1 MNHTTLIAMTTAA
14 LFGAPAVALAQD
26 AALDAYGG
34 KGEVVLGITES
45 TPPGVTVLGESETT
59 PTPGIEAESTPPGV
73 SVQGESE
80 SNPQSDGS
88 VNGATDTGTGVTAA
102 PAAQVT
108 ATESAPAG
116 ALPFTGLDLGLIA
129 LGGAMLI
136 AIGIGARRLSRPV
149 VN

>member
-14 LFGAPAVALAQD
+14 LFGVPAVALAQD

-34 KGEVVLGITES
+34 KGEVVIGITES
-45 TPPGVTVLGESETT
+45 TPPGVTVLGESEST
-59 PTPGIEAESTPPGV
+59 PPPGIEAESTPPG
-73 SVQGESE
+73 E
-80 SNPQSDGS
+80 SNPQSEGN
-88 VNGATDTGTGVTAA
+88 VKGATDTGTGVTAA
-102 PAAQVT
+102 PVAQVT
-108 ATESAPAG
+108 ASESAPAG